1 MPEPSDGRPSDGRPP
16 VLRGTVAESAAA
28 ARFGVDLRRE
38 PPIDSG
44 PVERAKEQARTA
56 GYAEGWAQ
64 GRRAA
69 AVEAAEAAD
78 RARALEQAHEQRRTA
93 ALAQAV
99 NALGRAVT
107 GLETQLMPTLQE
119 LQEAVLRHA
128 FELAEAIIGRAVDD
142 PEGRGA
148 DALRRAMAAA
158 PEQGDVVVSLHPD
171 DYRTLVGTDADA
183 VPLPGASDGGENP
196 RIGVFTYAG
205 RAIHL
210 RPDPSLRPG
219 DAIAQTG
226 STTVDASLAAAIARA
241 REALRL

>member
-1 MPEPSDGRPSDGRPP
+1 MPEAQPPEGRPP

-38 PPIDSG
+38 TPVDSA
-44 PVERAKEQARTA
+44 PVERAKQEARTA

-69 AVEAAEAAD
+69 ALEAAAAAERT
-78 RARALEQAHEQRRTA
+78 RAAEQAHDQRRAA

-107 GLETQLMPTLQE
+107 GLETQLMPTLLE
-119 LQEAVLRHA
+119 LQEAVLTHA
-128 FELAEAIIGRAVDD
+128 FALAEAIVGRTLDD

-158 PEQGDVVVSLHPD
+158 PEQGGITVSLHPD
-171 DYRTLVGTDADA
+171 DYRNLVGEAA
-183 VPLPGASDGGENP
+183 EAPGSPDGTGTP
-196 RIGVFTYAG
+196 AAGVYDYGG
-205 RAIHL
+205 RPVHL
-210 RPDPSLRPG
+210 RPDPALAPG
-219 DAIAQTG
+219 DAVAETG
-226 STTVDASLAAAIARA
+226 CTTVDASIAAAVHRA